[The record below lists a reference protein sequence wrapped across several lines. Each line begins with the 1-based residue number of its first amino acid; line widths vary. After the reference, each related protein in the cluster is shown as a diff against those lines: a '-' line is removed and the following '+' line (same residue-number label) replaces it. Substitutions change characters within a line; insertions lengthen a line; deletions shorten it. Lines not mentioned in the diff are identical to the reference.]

1 MDGPRNGSDLPNA
14 PGQKRRRVS
23 AHWASPLAR
32 KPRRLGGRLFVRQ
45 PEPGACNARAGLSPG
60 SRRALVVVPALN
72 SCLRIAARPDGDDVV
87 DGDRCCKHRPR
98 RSRVRVGMY
107 NRLGG
112 IHGGKKNTPDD
123 SGAITFSGT
132 FPALWSAPAPAQA
145 QVREYRRGS
154 GPFRGCRLVSNRADA
169 LSFRSFLQ

>member
-132 FPALWSAPAPAQA
+132 F
-145 QVREYRRGS
+145 S
-154 GPFRGCRLVSNRADA
+154 GTLVGA
-169 LSFRSFLQ
+169 RSGGGAGAGVWAGFGTASGMSIGVEPG